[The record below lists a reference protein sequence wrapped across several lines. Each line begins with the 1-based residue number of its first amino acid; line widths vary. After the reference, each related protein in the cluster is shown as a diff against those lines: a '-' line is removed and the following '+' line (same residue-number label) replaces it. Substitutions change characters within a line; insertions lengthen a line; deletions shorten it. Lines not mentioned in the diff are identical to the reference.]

1 MAALGSC
8 LGKLTMSQEIT
19 EIRELVKQLGQEIT
33 HLHKLVD
40 GYNSAPKTIADIANQ
55 PRTCRDYSQ
64 VEVPAPQPPKAAK
77 LLATNSDASIRMY
90 KMPDKGYAIYYQ
102 LLVIRE
108 LTLTAICIEF
118 ANCMHH
124 SIASNRPT
132 PTSKQK
138 ELTDDNRS

>member
-1 MAALGSC
+1 MN
-8 LGKLTMSQEIT
+8 QELT

-40 GYNSAPKTIADIANQ
+40 DYKSAPKTIVDIANQ

-64 VEVPAPQPPKAAK
+64 IEVPAPQPPKAAK

-102 LLVIRE
+102 LVVIRE
-108 LTLTAICIEF
+108 LTLTAICVEF
-118 ANCMHH
+118 ADCMQH

-132 PTSKQK
+132 PLSKQK
-138 ELTDDNRS
+138 ESTNANRH

>member
-1 MAALGSC
+1 MN
-8 LGKLTMSQEIT
+8 QELT

-40 GYNSAPKTIADIANQ
+40 DYKSAPKTIVDIANQ

-64 VEVPAPQPPKAAK
+64 IEVPAPQPPKAAK

-102 LLVIRE
+102 LVVIRE
-108 LTLTAICIEF
+108 LTLTAICVEF
-118 ANCMHH
+118 ADCMQH
-124 SIASNRPT
+124 SIASNCPT
-132 PTSKQK
+132 PINKQK
-138 ELTDDNRS
+138 EPTNANRH

>member
-1 MAALGSC
+1 M
-8 LGKLTMSQEIT
+8 GKLTMNAELA

-40 GYNSAPKTIADIANQ
+40 DYKSAPKTIVDIANQ

-64 VEVPAPQPPKAAK
+64 IEVPAPQPPKAAK

-102 LLVIRE
+102 LVVIRE
-108 LTLTAICIEF
+108 LTLTAICVEF
-118 ANCMHH
+118 ADCMQH

-132 PTSKQK
+132 PINKQK
-138 ELTDDNRS
+138 EFTDVNRH